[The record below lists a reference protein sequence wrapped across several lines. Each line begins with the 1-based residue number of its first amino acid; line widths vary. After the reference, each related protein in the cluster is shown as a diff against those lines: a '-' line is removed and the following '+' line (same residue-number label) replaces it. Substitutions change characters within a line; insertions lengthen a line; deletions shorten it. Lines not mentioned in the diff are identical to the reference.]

1 MDWLLGWLHA
11 CVFVYE
17 VVRQKQDGGNGEGL
31 AETNGNSQKEDE
43 EGDAKGNGAQ
53 AGAPK
58 RYRTDD
64 EKAWNRA
71 ASSLNRFFARRLC

>member
-17 VVRQKQDGGNGEGL
+17 VVRHKQDGGNGEGL

-43 EGDAKGNGAQ
+43 EGGGKGMEQGSEQPQQIFRAETLLKLGGAGSQ
-53 AGAPK
+53 V
-58 RYRTDD
+58 RVLVIID
-64 EKAWNRA
+64 
-71 ASSLNRFFARRLC
+71 